1 MKRGKKLL
9 EAVMARLVKK
19 GEWRSGMV
27 PEELAGVIRVKRR
40 RCWSNGGSL
49 NLGDLI
55 QTLWVRV
62 SSSSWTEPLEATFVQ
77 VDK

>member
-1 MKRGKKLL
+1 
-9 EAVMARLVKK
+9 
-19 GEWRSGMV
+19 MV

-40 RCWSNGGSL
+40 CWSNEGSL
-49 NLGDLI
+49 YLADLI
-55 QTLWVRV
+55 RTLWVRV

>member
-1 MKRGKKLL
+1 
-9 EAVMARLVKK
+9 
-19 GEWRSGMV
+19 MV

-55 QTLWVRV
+55 RTLWVRV